1 MSLSDTAPNGAA
13 RPAPRASSRMPTRH
27 AAGWAIAARLTFV
40 GLASAALA
48 GCFQPMYA
56 ASTPDGGPGL
66 RQQLNSVEVMPING
80 SLGHVLRNDMIFD
93 FHGGAGNPENPAYQL
108 LIKTKLTKSTA
119 LVNKKS
125 GLPDN
130 EIIRVEADW
139 TLIRKDDPNKAP
151 VTKGKSKGTA
161 TIDTSYQRFANYSAA
176 KDAERRASQEIVAD
190 IRTQLMAH
198 FVRSAGQPA
207 ASGK

>member
-1 MSLSDTAPNGAA
+1 MSLPDTAPNGAA
-13 RPAPRASSRMPTRH
+13 CPAPRAFSRMRARH
-27 AAGWAIAARLTFV
+27 AAGWVVAARLTFV

-66 RQQLNSVEVMPING
+66 REQLSSVEVMPING
-80 SLGHVLRNDMIFD
+80 SLGHVLRNDLIYD
-93 FHGGAGNPENPAYQL
+93 FNGGAGNPAHAAYQL
-108 LIKTKLTKSTA
+108 LIKTKLSKSTA

-139 TLIRKDDPNKAP
+139 TLVRKGDPKKTKVA
-151 VTKGKSKGTA
+151 KGKSKGSA

-190 IRTQLMAH
+190 IRTQLLAH
-198 FVRSAGQPA
+198 FIRSAGQPA
-207 ASGK
+207 APGK